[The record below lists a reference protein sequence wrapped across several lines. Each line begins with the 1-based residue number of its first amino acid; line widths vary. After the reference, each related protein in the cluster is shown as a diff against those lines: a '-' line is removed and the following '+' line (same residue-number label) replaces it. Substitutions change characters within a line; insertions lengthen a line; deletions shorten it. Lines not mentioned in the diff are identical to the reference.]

1 MTAHASRPFRLP
13 PVPNP
18 QTYVGLYVYDFKTHV
33 SVGYTAL
40 EIRYLR
46 ESKAHR
52 GGTAYEI
59 YRATDEGGFE
69 LRGAIDQRLAGREA
83 MCFLRA
89 DANAAR
95 GDYDLLCRAADDRP
109 IPCAAELRL
118 TRVEAFDPPHVTAL
132 VYPASASH
140 LVSGWLNQCGFAGGD
155 RVVGGID
162 VHAEL
167 LASNAPVIESCAL
180 PTLIDYDDRSPE
192 EVLRTTEEP
201 LQR

>member
-1 MTAHASRPFRLP
+1 MKAHANRPFRLP

-18 QTYVGLYVYDFKTHV
+18 HAFVGLYVYDFKTHV

-46 ESKAHR
+46 ESKAYQ

-59 YRATDEGGFE
+59 YRATPEGGFE
-69 LRGAIDQRLAGREA
+69 LRGALDERLAAREA

-89 DANAAR
+89 DADAAR
-95 GDYDLLCRAADDRP
+95 YDYDKLRRAADQDP
-109 IPCAAELRL
+109 LPCLAELRL
-118 TRVEAFDPPHVTAL
+118 TMVGAFDPSHLTAL
-132 VYPASASH
+132 LYPAAASH
-140 LVSGWLNQCGFAGGD
+140 ALGGWLNRCGFDGGD
-155 RVVGGID
+155 RVVCGID

-167 LASNAPVIESCAL
+167 VASDTPRIESCAL
-180 PTLIDYDDRSPE
+180 PTLIDYHDRSLE
-192 EVLRTTEEP
+192 EVLQTVNEP